1 MTSRRTVVAVTAVAA
16 CSLAAGGLALA
27 ACDRRPTIV
36 SCGDNLHGVWVA
48 PGDARWALVDH
59 GSRLDAFPLF
69 DDAVPAGA
77 PRVIELARSA
87 APGAA
92 RDGSLAGE
100 ARRRF
105 MRGGDACEARAQ
117 FRITRCSDRE
127 LEVVGADPQPPL
139 GYAPCSWGA
148 APDTRVERW
157 RRE

>member
-16 CSLAAGGLALA
+16 CSLAAATLA
-27 ACDRRPTIV
+27 ACDRRPPIV

-92 RDGSLAGE
+92 SDDELAGE
-100 ARRRF
+100 VTRRF
-105 MRGGDACEARAQ
+105 MRGGDACEARAP
-117 FRITRCSDRE
+117 IHVTRCSGDE
-127 LEVVGADPQPPL
+127 LEVVVADPQPPL